1 MIEVIDAAAR
11 KALVAGRPACPSCGR
26 DTATV
31 GPQPQPRRSHPHD
44 SAQATVTVRLHR
56 ARCRSCQGTHVL
68 LPAELVARRCYPLRV
83 IGAALTDA
91 DQGGGL
97 RSVASRLVVPAATVR
112 SWLRRA
118 RANAEALYRL
128 GVQTVVALDP
138 ALLPATPRATLLGD
152 ALQALAAAAS
162 ATIARFAPDLASVY
176 PWPVIN
182 MLTRGQLLAP
192 GLSLNTPL

>member
-1 MIEVIDAAAR
+1 MIEVIDAAAAR
-11 KALVAGRPACPSCGR
+11 KALVAGRLACPSCGGTLR
-26 DTATV
+26 PWGRSRTRAVAT
-31 GPQPQPRRSHPHD
+31 PHD

-83 IGAALTDA
+83 IGAALTAA
-91 DQGGGL
+91 DQGGGS
-97 RSVASRLVVPAATVR
+97 RSVASRLAVPAATVR

-138 ALLPATPRATLLGD
+138 ALLPATPRTTPLGD

-162 ATIARFAPDLASVY
+162 ATIARFAPDLASVH

-182 MLTRGQLLAP
+182 VLTRGQLLAP
-192 GLSLNTPL
+192 GLSP